1 MTDHRHRGPGRPALY
16 TAELAERVCSL
27 IAAGETDGSIE
38 RMKGLPSADTIRRWK
53 RDNPEFCGMYAR
65 AREARADLR
74 SERIDGYVTDMI
86 AGKLAPDAARVAIQA
101 EQWQAGKEQP
111 RRYGDKIA
119 HVGGGPEDPPI
130 KADVDLVDAARRVA
144 FMLGKAVREQGLEG

>member
-1 MTDHRHRGPGRPALY
+1 
-16 TAELAERVCSL
+16 
-27 IAAGETDGSIE
+27 
-38 RMKGLPSADTIRRWK
+38 
-53 RDNPEFCGMYAR
+53 MYAR

-74 SERIDGYVTDMI
+74 SERIDGYVADMI

-119 HVGGGPEDPPI
+119 HVGGSPEDPPI
-130 KADVDLVDAARRVA
+130 KTEIDLANDARRIA
-144 FMLGKAVREQGLEG
+144 FMLGRAVKVPGLEG

>member
-1 MTDHRHRGPGRPALY
+1 MTDQLRRGPGRPTLY
-16 TAELAERVCSL
+16 TSELAERVCAL
-27 IAAGETDGSIE
+27 VAAGETDGSIE
-38 RMKGLPSADTIRRWK
+38 RVAGLPSAETLRRWK

-74 SERIDGYVTDMI
+74 SERIDGYVADMI

-119 HVGGGPEDPPI
+119 HIGGGPDDPPI
-130 KADVDLVDAARRVA
+130 KTEIDLANDARRIA
-144 FMLGKAVREQGLEG
+144 LMLGRAVRDPAVER

>member
-1 MTDHRHRGPGRPALY
+1 
-16 TAELAERVCSL
+16 
-27 IAAGETDGSIE
+27 
-38 RMKGLPSADTIRRWK
+38 
-53 RDNPEFCGMYAR
+53 MYAR